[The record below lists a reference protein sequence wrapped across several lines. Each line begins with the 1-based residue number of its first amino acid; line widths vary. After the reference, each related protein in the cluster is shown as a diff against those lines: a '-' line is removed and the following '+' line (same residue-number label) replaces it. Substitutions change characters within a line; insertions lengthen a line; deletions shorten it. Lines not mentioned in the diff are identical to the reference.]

1 MTTPDRFERDLPRLL
16 TELVEPPM
24 GDELNAILT
33 LTASVRQRPAWAIP
47 ERWNPMAEFAGR
59 LTTNQP
65 IPMRF
70 LALLALLIVLTIGA
84 IVYTGSLPRRP
95 EPFGP
100 AANGLVIYS
109 TGGDIFTA
117 DPVTGATRSV
127 IAGPGWYTE
136 PRWSRDGTHFLF
148 VGNPDSEGPSSR
160 MTLYVARADGS
171 EVRAIAPAPPVRFGD
186 PTFSPD
192 GSEILFVDTGGRV
205 TIAPADGRGP
215 SRVLELPTAVA
226 EAAYRP
232 PDGSEISVLFGE
244 GTISLVRADG
254 SDLRPLVPA
263 SIDYAIGQPT
273 WSPDGSQLA
282 YIRWRP
288 TPSISARV
296 ALVSPDTGK
305 IRQLPIGPGSVWE
318 AEPSWSND
326 GTRLAIARGYTGDN
340 TDVRAAIVSVPDGGR
355 GIETDPS
362 LRVLGSCC
370 LAGPFEWAPDDSWI
384 LFTPTDVSGNIQQTL
399 IDPATGEG
407 RLADWLTTSGPSWQR
422 VAK

>member
-1 MTTPDRFERDLPRLL
+1 MTYPDRFERDLARLL

-24 GDELNAILT
+24 GDKLNAVLT

-47 ERWNPMAEFAGR
+47 ERWPMAEFAGR
-59 LTTNQP
+59 LTTNQSVP
-65 IPMRF
+65 LRL
-70 LALLALLIVLTIGA
+70 LALLALLIVLAIGA
-84 IVYTGSLPRRP
+84 VLWGGTGPRRP

-100 AANGLVIYS
+100 AANGLIIYS

-127 IAGPGWYTE
+127 IAGPDWYTE

-148 VGNPDSEGPSSR
+148 VANPDGERPSSR

-171 EVRAIAPAPPVRFGD
+171 DVRAIAPAPAVDFGD

-192 GSEILFVDTGGRV
+192 GTQILFVEAGGRV
-205 TIAPADGRGP
+205 SIAPADGRGP
-215 SRVLELPTAVA
+215 IRVLELPRTVG
-226 EAAYRP
+226 EAAFRP
-232 PDGSEISVLFGE
+232 PDGSEILVLSDQQAMF
-244 GTISLVRADG
+244 LVRSDG
-254 SDLRPLVPA
+254 SGLRPLLTA
-263 SIDYAIGQPT
+263 GLDHLIGQPT

-282 YIRWRP
+282 YIRWRHAP
-288 TPSISARV
+288 TVTARVQVISAE
-296 ALVSPDTGK
+296 TGQTY
-305 IRQLPIGPGSVWE
+305 QLPIGPGSVWE

-340 TDVRAAIVSVPDGGR
+340 TNVRAAIVSVPGGGR

-362 LRVLGSCC
+362 VRVLGSCC
-370 LAGPFEWAPDDSWI
+370 LAGPFEWAPDDSRI
-384 LFTPTDVSGNIQQTL
+384 LFTPTDVSGKIQQTL
-399 IDPATGEG
+399 IDPATGEA

-422 VAK
+422 IAN